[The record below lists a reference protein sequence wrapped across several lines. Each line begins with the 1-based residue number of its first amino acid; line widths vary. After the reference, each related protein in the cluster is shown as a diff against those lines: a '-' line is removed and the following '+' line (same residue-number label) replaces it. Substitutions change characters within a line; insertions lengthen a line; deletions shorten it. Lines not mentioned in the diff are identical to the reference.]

1 MSVTRDLPGR
11 QWLVVV
17 GCVAVALLP
26 QRARDWAR
34 GKVLD
39 LTVSTTTAAP
49 CSSTCPEGPATD
61 GERKLRNEI
70 ALLRAQVADQER
82 ALDEA
87 QVANVLTADREDLRL
102 FPAEAFPLA
111 GPQDLVRR
119 LILGRGERDGIR
131 KGAPVVAGSALV
143 GTILQT
149 TRERSEVRL
158 VTDPCFRLRVIV
170 HRLGIEG
177 ILAGTGGPTLV
188 FVPAPTGDDDRS
200 KELQVGD
207 ELLVSRASTLCSVP
221 AVVGIVREVE
231 RLGGESRALVVPA
244 VSIVRLT
251 RVQVIGT
258 VDEPRTPL
266 ARRALESGSD
276 E

>member
-1 MSVTRDLPGR
+1 
-11 QWLVVV
+11 VV
-17 GCVAVALLP
+17 GCVAVALSP
-26 QRARDWAR
+26 ERARDWAR

-39 LTVSTTTAAP
+39 FSAGRSTSDPAVAA
-49 CSSTCPEGPATD
+49 EGPATD
-61 GERKLRNEI
+61 GERRLKNEI
-70 ALLRAQVADQER
+70 ALLRQKVADQER

-87 QVANVLTADREDLRL
+87 QVANVLTTDRDDLRL

-158 VTDPCFRLRVIV
+158 VTDPCFRLRVLA

-177 ILAGTGGPTLV
+177 ILAGTGGPWLV
-188 FVPAPTGDDDRS
+188 FVPAPTGDDRA
-200 KELQVGD
+200 KELRAGD

-221 AVVGIVREVE
+221 AVVGIVRDVE
-231 RLGGESRALVVPA
+231 RPAGEAGFQAVVVPA
-244 VSIVRLT
+244 VSIGRLT
-251 RVQVIGT
+251 RVEVIGT
-258 VDEPRTPL
+258 VDAENAPL
-266 ARRALESGSD
+266 ARRALEAERPESPD
-276 E
+276 EANR